1 MPLVDR
7 DRIVQPA
14 GRDATTHAQL
24 LTAGILLAALVA
36 ALGIRHVVPMEA
48 LAPVVVTLLFAGAA
62 LTAGVALLCRRG
74 RFGVMWFELAGGL
87 AFIGV
92 VLSVLIEPDQ
102 LVRLTGVSNQ
112 PE

>member
-1 MPLVDR
+1 MPLADR
-7 DRIVQPA
+7 DHLVRPTR
-14 GRDATTHAQL
+14 RDATTHAQE

-36 ALGIRHVVPMEA
+36 ALGVRHLVPSEA

-62 LTAGVALLCRRG
+62 LTAGVALLCQRG